1 MLPLHCVQPIDGSF
15 GFGFVPSP
23 FSSDLC
29 GRSLALQC
37 EATSEQLV
45 TSGRSSYSVLC
56 VRQELGNHRQCT
68 VFCLTVSLP
77 VSLCP
82 LSPLRCNLLWFSH
95 RLDFPQIS
103 TDCAAAFSLF
113 LLFFHIDFYAHPFQK
128 VFLRAFLIQNFNLI
142 QLGLKLD
149 ELFKILV
156 QFAFFCYFN
165 LVKRCVTK

>member
-68 VFCLTVSLP
+68 VFCLTVSIRQEIQP
-77 VSLCP
+77 EKGSRVGAGLCEVPTNKGSSSDP
-82 LSPLRCNLLWFSH
+82 LSPDPVGGSNSVPA
-95 RLDFPQIS
+95 RLPKSQGWP
-103 TDCAAAFSLF
+103 TLA
-113 LLFFHIDFYAHPFQK
+113 P
-128 VFLRAFLIQNFNLI
+128 
-142 QLGLKLD
+142 
-149 ELFKILV
+149 
-156 QFAFFCYFN
+156 
-165 LVKRCVTK
+165 